1 MDEDLDE
8 FIPTRQSLLSR
19 LKNWDDSP
27 SWREFFNTYWKL
39 IYAVARRAGL
49 TETEAEEVVQ
59 ETMLGVARSIG
70 QFRYDPARSS
80 FKNWLLQVTRHR
92 IAQQC
97 ERRRRQPPAEPA
109 PEETSRTPLLQRLAD
124 PAGDALK
131 AIWDAEWEKNLVDAA
146 LRKVKNRAPIRQYQI
161 FDFFVLKK
169 WPAAKVARTLGV
181 SIGHVYVAKHRI
193 TRLVRKEIEL
203 LSKKPL

>member
-1 MDEDLDE
+1 MDEDPDE

-19 LKNWDDSP
+19 LKNWDDAA

-49 TETEAEEVVQ
+49 THTEAEEVVQ
-59 ETMLGVARSIG
+59 ETVLGVARSIG
-70 QFRYDPARSS
+70 EFRYDPTRSS
-80 FKNWLLQVTRHR
+80 FKNWLMQVTRHR
-92 IAQQC
+92 IARQVA
-97 ERRRRQPPAEPA
+97 RRRRQPPVDEA
-109 PEETSRTPLLQRLAD
+109 PQETSRTPLLERLPD
-124 PAGDALK
+124 PAGGGLE
-131 AIWDAEWEKNLVDAA
+131 AIWDAEWEKNLVDTA
-146 LRKVKNRAPIRQYQI
+146 LRRVKGRAPIRQYQM

-193 TRLVRKEIEL
+193 TRLIKKEVEL
-203 LSKKPL
+203 LSQKPL